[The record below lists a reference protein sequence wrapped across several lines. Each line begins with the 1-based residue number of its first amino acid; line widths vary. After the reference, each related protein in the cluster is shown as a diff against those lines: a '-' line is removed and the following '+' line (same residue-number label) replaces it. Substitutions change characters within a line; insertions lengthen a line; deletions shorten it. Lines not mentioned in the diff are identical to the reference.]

1 MGYRAAIVEAL
12 EQQYK
17 AKIKGHLVNIDIML
31 DNVVSVAEHPDV
43 LGMVDAEIAKVAEWE
58 ERLGI
63 LLVYLAEDEDE

>member
-1 MGYRAAIVEAL
+1 MSYRAAIVEAL

-17 AKIKGHLVNIDIML
+17 AKIKGHLVNINIML

-63 LLVYLAEDEDE
+63 LLVYLAEIEDV